1 MEQKRN
7 RGVSRLTVTRVTRAE
22 ENDTPQKEER
32 TPQSKSLKTAKRALF
47 CTCLVCAA
55 AMIRMID
62 TPFTNAVGD
71 GIKTALTFD
80 VSVEDTLGRLKFV
93 QNRVE
98 NAVTVFSAGD
108 VGQKEADA
116 ARFAENGTVKAAFD
130 ERTHPYLEIAAKEN
144 ATVYSPRAGRVTAAE
159 TANGQTNIAVE
170 YDDKLA
176 ALFCGLASSAVK
188 EGDAVSAGGAIGVC
202 AKEGTICVYLYR
214 DGAPIDPMTIAD
226 GR

>member
-1 MEQKRN
+1 MEQKQN
-7 RGVSRLTVTRVTRAE
+7 RGVSRLTVTRVARAE
-22 ENDTPQKEER
+22 DTDAPNGEER
-32 TPQSKSLKTAKRALF
+32 TPQFKSLKTAKRALF

-55 AMIRMID
+55 ALIRMID
-62 TPFTNAVGD
+62 TPFTNAVGE

-108 VGQKEADA
+108 IGQKTGDA
-116 ARFAENGTVKAAFD
+116 SRFAENATVRAAFEKD
-130 ERTHPYLEIAAKEN
+130 THPYLELAAKEN
-144 ATVYSPRAGRVTAAE
+144 ATVYSPRAGRVTAAK

-170 YDDKLA
+170 YDDGLA
-176 ALFCGLASSAVK
+176 ALFCELASSAVG
-188 EGDAVSAGGAIGVC
+188 EGDAVSAGGAIGVG
-202 AKEGTICVYLYR
+202 AKEGTIRVYLYR
-214 DGAPIDPMTIAD
+214 DGAPVDPMTIAD